1 MKKSICLAILSTCAS
16 FAAGA
21 ATIEM
26 KVHGMV
32 CGFCAQGIE
41 ASLRKNPAV
50 IDVIVSLESKLVVV
64 ETRGSEDIADANL
77 KKSIADAGYD
87 VKSITRTQRALAEYR
102 ADLGKGQ
109 GK

>member
-1 MKKSICLAILSTCAS
+1 MKKSLFLAAALVLTS
-16 FAAGA
+16 FTANA

-50 IDVIVSLESKLVVV
+50 VDVMVSLETKLVVV
-64 ETRGSEDIADANL
+64 ETRGAEDIADSVL

-87 VKSITRTQRALAEYR
+87 VKSITRTARALADYR
-102 ADLGKGQ
+102 ADIGRAGK
-109 GK
+109 

>member
-1 MKKSICLAILSTCAS
+1 MKKSFFLSVALTLASLTAQ
-16 FAAGA
+16 A

-50 IDVIVSLESKLVVV
+50 VDVMVSLETKLVVV
-64 ETRGSEDIADANL
+64 ETRGTEDIADSDL

-87 VKSITRTQRALAEYR
+87 LKSVTRTERALADYR
-102 ADLGKGQ
+102 ADIGRTTK
-109 GK
+109 

>member
-1 MKKSICLAILSTCAS
+1 MKKSFSLAVALALAS
-16 FAAGA
+16 LTAQA

-50 IDVIVSLESKLVVV
+50 VDVVVSLETKLVVI
-64 ETRGSEDIADANL
+64 ETRGTEDIADSVL

-87 VKSITRTQRALAEYR
+87 LKSVTRTERALADYR
-102 ADLGKGQ
+102 ADIGRAK
-109 GK
+109 K

>member
-1 MKKSICLAILSTCAS
+1 MKKPLFLAAALFLFSTAQ
-16 FAAGA
+16 A

-50 IDVIVSLESKLVVV
+50 VDVVVSLESKLVVV
-64 ETRGSEDIADANL
+64 ETRGTDDIADADL
-77 KKSIADAGYD
+77 RKSISDAGYD
-87 VKSITRTQRALAEYR
+87 VKSITRTERALADYR
-102 ADLGKGQ
+102 ADIGRATK
-109 GK
+109 

>member
-1 MKKSICLAILSTCAS
+1 MKKSFCLA
-16 FAAGA
+16 AALTLATFSVQA

-50 IDVIVSLESKLVVV
+50 VDVMVSLETKLVVV
-64 ETRGSEDIADANL
+64 ETRGTEDIADSVL

-87 VKSITRTQRALAEYR
+87 LKSVTRTERALADYR
-102 ADLGKGQ
+102 ADIGRTTK
-109 GK
+109 

>member
-1 MKKSICLAILSTCAS
+1 MKKFFLAMVFTLTG
-16 FAAGA
+16 AAAHA

-50 IDVIVSLESKLVVV
+50 VDVVVSLESKLVVV
-64 ETRGSEDIADANL
+64 ETRGTEDISDAQL

-87 VKSITRTQRALAEYR
+87 VKSISRTDRALADYR
-102 ADLGKGQ
+102 ADIGRARK
-109 GK
+109 

>member
-1 MKKSICLAILSTCAS
+1 MKKSLFLAAALVLTS
-16 FAAGA
+16 FTANA

-50 IDVIVSLESKLVVV
+50 VDVMVSLETKLVVV
-64 ETRGSEDIADANL
+64 ETRGAEDIADSVL

-87 VKSITRTQRALAEYR
+87 VKSITRTARALADYR
-102 ADLGKGQ
+102 ADIGLAGK
-109 GK
+109 

>member
-1 MKKSICLAILSTCAS
+1 MKKSFSLAVALTLAS
-16 FAAGA
+16 LTAQA

-50 IDVIVSLESKLVVV
+50 VDVVVSLETKLVVV
-64 ETRGSEDIADANL
+64 ETRGTEDIADSVL

-87 VKSITRTQRALAEYR
+87 LKSVTRTERALADYR
-102 ADLGKGQ
+102 ADIGRAK
-109 GK
+109 K